1 MKTKLFKT
9 LAATAMSVLAIACAK
24 EPVAGVAGDGETTE
38 VSFNVEVPG
47 ETVVTKGISD
57 ASTTDELICQVFLN
71 DGNYT
76 PVPELTQ
83 KVAVD
88 AATHKAK
95 VEFSLV
101 KGNKYAFIFWAQ
113 ASGTDYYETSDLRS
127 VKMNVNNVKA
137 NEPKM
142 DAFWAT
148 ATQTA
153 TSTPSKNNIIMYR
166 ALAQVNFGAVL
177 PAQGRADAVT
187 VTKSTISMKG
197 VPDTFHPFLG
207 GKSTA
212 CEGSVDITFAENAT
226 IDENLTVASVD
237 YSYLATAYVF
247 APKLDKKLTDAKAT
261 FTLSTGKT
269 TSISA
274 PNVPIQGNYRT
285 NILGDLLTVGATFNV
300 KIDSEFKGVDKTYD
314 AVSSSLEKGATVTL
328 SNDYSVAKKST
339 GVCIAVGVTSELN
352 LNGKNFSNVNGATAN
367 KAALQVHGKLTING
381 DGEVYCEGGA
391 VNNAIIVEQGGHLVI
406 NGGTYN
412 VGKASSKKSNATI
425 YVEGPDIDGRSGT
438 VEIHGGTFKAEAG
451 EDGTTSYVLNQKDAI
466 TTACFTVY
474 GGTFIGFN
482 PANVNEAHGAITS
495 FVAPG
500 YKSVKVSDTP
510 ETWEVVDATVTVGGQ
525 AELETAL
532 SAVTNGESA
541 YVKLADGE
549 YTLYG
554 KNMAADKNLSIKFTG
569 NGADNTSFK
578 VGTDAPVTGYGTD
591 YSLKGAS
598 ATFKNMKVVS
608 TNGDYKGF
616 AHAKELYFEDC
627 TLVGQ
632 FAYMGTKAIFKNCL
646 FIQESAN
653 NYNLQTYTADEYV
666 FDNCTFK
673 AAGKFIYTYRE
684 KTTASYKVTFNNCH
698 FVALPGVTETKKSAV
713 SLKTDAY
720 PSAGGAKYY
729 VYFNETDATDAVLVG
744 ELTGSRLYS
753 SDLGYNAETNTET
766 RETQAV
772 VYVGTKDGAKLV
784 WENGAKVE

>member
-1 MKTKLFKT
+1 MQTKLFKT

-137 NEPKM
+137 NESKM

-207 GKSTA
+207 TKSTA
-212 CEGSVDITFAENAT
+212 CDGSVDITFAENAT
-226 IDENLTVASVD
+226 IDENLTVAGVD

-247 APKLDKKLTDAKAT
+247 APKSDKKLTDVEAT

-269 TSISA
+269 TSVSA

-328 SNDYSVAKKST
+328 SNDYSVAAKST
-339 GVCIAVGVTSELN
+339 GVCIAQGVTSELN
-352 LNGKNFSNVNGATAN
+352 LNGKKFANENGATAN
-367 KAALQVHGKLTING
+367 KAALQVHGNLTING

-412 VGKASSKKSNATI
+412 VGMAPSEKSNATI
-425 YVEGPDIDGRSGT
+425 YVEGPDIYGRSGT
-438 VEIHGGTFKAEAG
+438 VEIYGGTFKAEAKTA
-451 EDGTTSYVLNQKDAI
+451 GTTQYVLNQKDDI

-510 ETWEVVDATVTVGGQ
+510 ETWEVQDATVSATTQEDFNNAAAQPNAVVSIPAGSF
-525 AELETAL
+525 TAPA
-532 SAVTNGESA
+532 SV
-541 YVKLADGE
+541 ADGV
-549 YTLYG
+549 T
-554 KNMAADKNLSIKFTG
+554 IKG
-569 NGADNTSFK
+569 VD
-578 VGTDAPVTGYGTD
+578 GTVIDIED
-591 YSLKGAS
+591 
-598 ATFKNMKVVS
+598 KVVS
-608 TNGDYKGF
+608 GYKNVTFQNVTVKTGTADYKGF
-616 AHAKELYFEDC
+616 QHATGVLTFESCTFTGKHFGYGEKEVY
-627 TLVGQ
+627 
-632 FAYMGTKAIFKNCL
+632 K
-646 FIQESAN
+646 
-653 NYNLQTYTADEYV
+653 
-666 FDNCTFK
+666 NCTFK
-673 AAGKFIYTYRE
+673 QDENDYSMWTYGANIDYIGCTFTGKGKFINVFNEGLE
-684 KTTASYKVTFNNCH
+684 KKTINFDGCTFNN
-698 FVALPGVTETKKSAV
+698 VGSENKPAINAKGTSTANGVVTNLAFEINIKNCSVTGPFPTVGTGNLTTNGGLWQVDDPV
-713 SLKTDAY
+713 SDMAQNKVKVTVN
-720 PSAGGAKYY
+720 G
-729 VYFNETDATDAVLVG
+729 
-744 ELTGSRLYS
+744 
-753 SDLGYNAETNTET
+753 
-766 RETQAV
+766 AV
-772 VYVGTKDGAKLV
+772 VYPA
-784 WENGAKVE
+784 E

>member
-226 IDENLTVASVD
+226 IDENLTVAGVD
-237 YSYLATAYVF
+237 YSYLAIAYVF
-247 APKLDKKLTDAKAT
+247 APKSDKKLTDVEAT
-261 FTLSTGKT
+261 FTMSTGKT
-269 TSISA
+269 TSVSA

-300 KIDSEFKGVDKTYD
+300 KIDAEFKGGDKTYD

-328 SNDYSVAKKST
+328 SNDYSVAAKST

-352 LNGKNFSNVNGATAN
+352 LNGKKFSNVNGATAN

-412 VGKASSKKSNATI
+412 VGKASSTKSNATI
-425 YVEGPDIDGRSGT
+425 YVEGPDIYGRSGS
-438 VEIHGGTFKAEAG
+438 VEIYGGTFKAEAG
-451 EDGTTSYVLNQKDAI
+451 EDGTTSYVLNQKDDI

-482 PANVNEAHGAITS
+482 PENVNEAHGAITS

-500 YKSVKVSDTP
+500 YKSVKVGDTP

-578 VGTDAPVTGYGTD
+578 VGTDAPGTGYGTD

-646 FIQESAN
+646 FIQESAD

-698 FVALPGVTETKKSAV
+698 FVALSGVTKTKKSAV